1 MSFTNPKKDINAFIS
16 DQAQWSDMTMQNG
29 YSEMSRAAKKKL
41 TDFVKGKRTFPE
53 AFKRIL
59 YHFPNQKAELAKINA
74 KIGKL

>member
-1 MSFTNPKKDINAFIS
+1 
-16 DQAQWSDMTMQNG
+16 MTMQNG

-59 YHFPNQKAELAKINA
+59 YHFPNQKAALAKFNA